1 MSALRASSLALA
13 CPARTSRRHTIA
25 YGLKENVAALPKVD
39 DVKEVKVGGP
49 LSGGQCALFCGIKG
63 DFDISTALYRT
74 KSRRDCR
81 FIDISRIPV
90 QRGRRCGEQGFPAVV
105 ASWRGGPTPCLRRR
119 HRPAGSLASPPLAP
133 QVSGPSID
141 WTIKPAPG
149 KMASVAIYAALAS
162 QFDNTLGKAAAQKG
176 LEWYDE
182 FVQEAKDVPGSHP
195 NIDLLLRIL
204 DEGVEAK
211 ITVSK

>member
-1 MSALRASSLALA
+1 VRGTGFPGGGGLLAGW
-13 CPARTSRRHTIA
+13 PH
-25 YGLKENVAALPKVD
+25 ALP
-39 DVKEVKVGGP
+39 P
-49 LSGGQCALFCGIKG
+49 SQA
-63 DFDISTALYRT
+63 
-74 KSRRDCR
+74 
-81 FIDISRIPV
+81 PP
-90 QRGRRCGEQGFPAVV
+90 GRLIGLP
-105 ASWRGGPTPCLRRR
+105 
-119 HRPAGSLASPPLAP
+119 PPLAP